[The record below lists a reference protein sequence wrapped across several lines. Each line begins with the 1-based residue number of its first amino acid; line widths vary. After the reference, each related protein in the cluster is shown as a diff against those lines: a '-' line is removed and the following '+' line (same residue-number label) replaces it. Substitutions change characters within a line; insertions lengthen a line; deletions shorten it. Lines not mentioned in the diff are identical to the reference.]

1 LLDSERSPVKEFK
14 KEDMTNSNASGVLV
28 QVINLERR
36 PDRLARMR
44 AELQKA
50 GLTFEVQVAV
60 DGQLDTHEPKFLSKG
75 AIGCWKSHVN
85 AMRRIVEAKAPF
97 GLILEDDAVF
107 SPVVNDKFLS
117 ELTELMKRNEIDIL
131 QIGFID
137 WLYSLS
143 WDSLRPGLL
152 EFLIDLLKRRGAR
165 DPSGIRFVPG
175 EFRDSAHAYIVNA
188 RLAEAISDI
197 IPGPPL
203 IPWDDYLGLL
213 AKNQMFRDIKIARLV
228 KSVATQYSY
237 QVKGLKSDSDI
248 HPKKS

>member
-1 LLDSERSPVKEFK
+1 
-14 KEDMTNSNASGVLV
+14 MTNSNASGVLV

-36 PDRLARMR
+36 PDRLSRMS
-44 AELQKA
+44 AELEKA
-50 GLTFEVQVAV
+50 GLKFEVQVAV
-60 DGQLDTHEPKFLSKG
+60 DGQLENHEPKFLSKG
-75 AIGCWKSHVN
+75 AVGCWKSHVN

-107 SPVVNDKFLS
+107 SPIVNDKFL
-117 ELTELMKRNEIDIL
+117 TRMTDLMNRNQIDIL
-131 QIGFID
+131 QIGFVD

-152 EFLIDLLKRRGAR
+152 EFLIDFLKRRGVR
-165 DPSGIRFVPG
+165 DTSGVRFVPG
-175 EFRDSAHAYIVNA
+175 EFRDSAHAYIVNS

-213 AKNQMFRDIKIARLV
+213 AKNQRFRDIRIARLV
-228 KSVATQYSY
+228 KSVATQDSY
-237 QVKGLKSDSDI
+237 IVKGLKSDSDI
-248 HPKKS
+248 YPKQP